1 MRVAAFQVNAV
12 VTGFMVRSFALLLS
26 IMTLHLFDSFMTPAC
41 HGASSRHFPRI
52 DDIQQTAQTS
62 HHVEK
67 VSDTCISPLTIDR
80 YR

>member
-41 HGASSRHFPRI
+41 HGASSR
-52 DDIQQTAQTS
+52 
-62 HHVEK
+62 
-67 VSDTCISPLTIDR
+67 
-80 YR
+80 